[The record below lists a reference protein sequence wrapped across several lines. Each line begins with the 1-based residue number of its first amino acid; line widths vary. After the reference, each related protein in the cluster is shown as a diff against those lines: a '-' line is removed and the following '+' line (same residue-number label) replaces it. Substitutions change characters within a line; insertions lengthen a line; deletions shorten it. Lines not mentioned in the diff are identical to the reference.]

1 MAGAGIPRH
10 GYTVWSDEQQVGVV
24 ASGTQ
29 SPMLGVGIALG
40 YVFPSCAD
48 SETQLSIAIRNRR
61 VPATV
66 VARPFYQAGKDAKT
80 EEVMEFPKGLRYSR
94 EHEWVLVEEDAVTIG
109 ITDYAQE
116 QLGDVVFV
124 EFPELDTQLTK
135 DEPFSV
141 VESVKAVS
149 DIYAPVSGR
158 VTEVN
163 TELTNSPETVN
174 EDPYGD
180 AWLVQIE
187 ISDPEE
193 LDSLMT
199 AEDYEQF
206 IEKEQE
212 GDDD

>member
-1 MAGAGIPRH
+1 
-10 GYTVWSDEQQVGVV
+10 
-24 ASGTQ
+24 
-29 SPMLGVGIALG
+29 
-40 YVFPSCAD
+40 
-48 SETQLSIAIRNRR
+48 
-61 VPATV
+61 
-66 VARPFYQAGKDAKT
+66 
-80 EEVMEFPKGLRYSR
+80 MEFPKGLRYSR
-94 EHEWVLVEEDAVTIG
+94 EHEWVLVEEDAATIG

-124 EFPELDTQLTK
+124 ELPELDTQLTK

-187 ISDPEE
+187 LSDPEE

-199 AEDYEQF
+199 AEEYEQF

-212 GDDD
+212 GNDD